1 MKVNFEVLPVASQ
14 DLLGEGPC
22 WEPSRQRL
30 TWVDIKGRRIRRA
43 GLDGAEIEPIETP
56 EDVGFA
62 VPAEDGT
69 LVVGLRSGL
78 FSWSAADDWRELWS
92 ADYDSTSHRIND
104 GKTDSRGRLWF
115 GTMHDPETEASSA
128 FYRYDNG
135 GLVRQF
141 GDVTT
146 SNGLGW
152 SPDEQTLYYTDSMT
166 HCIYAFDVDAD
177 EGRLSNRRVFAQ
189 DPNGYIPDGLTV
201 DLDGG
206 VWSAKWDGGRV
217 VRYDPSGRLDQ
228 EFELPV
234 RRPTSVA
241 FVGSDLRTLVVTSA
255 SLDRGPAEPLAGSVF
270 LVETR
275 FQGRREVPLRAPR
288 PSRPV

>member
-1 MKVNFEVLPVASQ
+1 MDFEILPVGSQ

-22 WEPSRQRL
+22 WESALGRL

-43 GLDGAEIEPIETP
+43 GLDGVEEDPISTP

-69 LVVGLRSGL
+69 LVVGLRSGV
-78 FSWSAADDWRELWS
+78 FSYSPADGWRSLWA
-92 ADYDSTSHRIND
+92 ADYDTHSHRIND

-115 GTMHDPETEASSA
+115 GTMHDPETESSSA
-128 FYRYDNG
+128 FYRYDDKG
-135 GLVRQF
+135 VVRQF

-152 SPDEQTLYYTDSMT
+152 SPDERTLYYTDSMT
-166 HCIYAFDVDAD
+166 RCIFAFDVDAD
-177 EGRLSNRRVFAQ
+177 EGRLSNRRVFAR
-189 DPNGYIPDGLTV
+189 DPDGYIPDGLTV

-217 VRYDPSGRLDQ
+217 VRYDPSGRLDLAL
-228 EFELPV
+228 ELPV

-255 SLDRGPAEPLAGSVF
+255 SLDRGPDEALGGSVF
-270 LVETR
+270 LVPTR
-275 FQGRREVPLRAPR
+275 VQGREESVLRVPQPPR
-288 PSRPV
+288 PA